1 MGWGGGGRVQSYGG
15 RGFSPTPNRT
25 ICGATPLGL
34 NILGFLKEVELQKGS
49 LGDVIRFRVFRF

>member
-1 MGWGGGGRVQSYGG
+1 MQSYGG

-34 NILGFLKEVELQKGS
+34 NILGFLKEVEMQKS
-49 LGDVIRFRVFRF
+49 SFGDVIRFRVFRF